1 MKNLILIYF
10 GIVLV
15 REVAKYYKI
24 NSVEDAMKMVL
35 PPLEEILPKTKTKE
49 LKHA

>member
-1 MKNLILIYF
+1 MYL

-24 NSVEDAMKMVL
+24 NSMEDAMKMVL
-35 PPLEEILPKTKTKE
+35 PPLDEILPKAKTKE